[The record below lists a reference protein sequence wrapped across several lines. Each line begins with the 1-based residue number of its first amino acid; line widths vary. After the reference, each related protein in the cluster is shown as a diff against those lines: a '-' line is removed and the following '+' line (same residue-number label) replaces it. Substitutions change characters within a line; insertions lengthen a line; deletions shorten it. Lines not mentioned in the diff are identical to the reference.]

1 MRDADEARDEVAT
14 DSEQV
19 EDTKQDNVAET
30 AEVEPE
36 AEVTE
41 EAGEPE
47 SDSADEPAAE
57 PEAEPESEPE
67 SDETAE
73 PEPGEPEPAE
83 AKQAAKQ
90 AKAEA
95 KKAKKAA
102 KDAKP
107 KTKMAIERKRQA
119 TPLICCAFLVI
130 LSIVAMV
137 LPMWSIP
144 RGHVLGG
151 GSLVTL
157 TASDYDENATAS
169 DALSKLKSR
178 ANDLDQLD
186 LSVTQSGDDTFTLR
200 IPASYDASTVA
211 DALTRHGKFE
221 LARVD
226 TISDADALQK
236 IQNSA
241 ENIEVADGA
250 YEAFVTGGNVKK
262 ASVVEQ
268 TYYGTTYYTLTI
280 ELDDEGASSLAS
292 VTEDLASSSGQI
304 AVIMDNVILS
314 TPSVSSKLEGGKIS
328 ISGGFTEDEAYSLAA
343 AINSGELPC
352 SLSQT
357 EPESF
362 SGPFGG
368 HAAFVIGMSALVLAA
383 VITIAACAKFGMG
396 SLVVLEGEILVVL
409 VSMGV
414 LTILYRFDLVIM
426 GTFELM
432 GLGLAEV
439 SGMLVGFFLVRCYH
453 KRRAEGLSVRK
464 AQQRAC
470 EMILTRSAAAC
481 AACVAVFIVAAILL
495 HGSMRE
501 LFVSAAAADFALLV
515 LIPLYFDPAI
525 RVFTANDATRA
536 KKLKAEA
543 EKADAAA
550 DGE

>member
-14 DSEQV
+14 DSEQA
-19 EDTKQDNVAET
+19 EDTKQANEAEEKT
-30 AEVEPE
+30 GQAASGEPE
-36 AEVTE
+36 DEAAEAEAEAEKTDEPEPEVTE
-41 EAGEPE
+41 EK
-47 SDSADEPAAE
+47 AAE
-57 PEAEPESEPE
+57 PGS
-67 SDETAE
+67 
-73 PEPGEPEPAE
+73 AE

-90 AKAEA
+90 AKAEAKKAKKAAKAEA

-200 IPASYDASTVA
+200 VPASYDASTVA

-280 ELDDEGASSLAS
+280 ELDDEGADSLAS
-292 VTEDLASSSGQI
+292 VTEDLADSSGQI

-368 HAAFVIGMSALVLAA
+368 HAAFVIGMGALVLAA

-409 VSMGV
+409 ASMGI

-536 KKLKAEA
+536 KKLKAA

-550 DGE
+550 GGE

>member
-14 DSEQV
+14 DSEQA
-19 EDTKQDNVAET
+19 EDTKQANEAEEKT
-30 AEVEPE
+30 GQAASGEPE
-36 AEVTE
+36 DEAAEAEAEAEKTDEPEPEVTE
-41 EAGEPE
+41 EK
-47 SDSADEPAAE
+47 AAE
-57 PEAEPESEPE
+57 PGS
-67 SDETAE
+67 
-73 PEPGEPEPAE
+73 AE

-90 AKAEA
+90 AKAEAKKAKKAAKAEA

-200 IPASYDASTVA
+200 VPASYDASTVA

-280 ELDDEGASSLAS
+280 ELDDEGADSLAS
-292 VTEDLASSSGQI
+292 VTEDLADSSGQI

-368 HAAFVIGMSALVLAA
+368 HAAFVIGMGALVLAA

-409 VSMGV
+409 ASMGI

-536 KKLKAEA
+536 KKLKAA

>member
-14 DSEQV
+14 DSEQA
-19 EDTKQDNVAET
+19 EDTKQANEAEEKT
-30 AEVEPE
+30 GHAASGEPE
-36 AEVTE
+36 DEAAEAEAEAEKTDEPEPEVTE
-41 EAGEPE
+41 EK
-47 SDSADEPAAE
+47 AAE
-57 PEAEPESEPE
+57 PGS
-67 SDETAE
+67 
-73 PEPGEPEPAE
+73 AE

-200 IPASYDASTVA
+200 VPASYDASTVA

-280 ELDDEGASSLAS
+280 ELDDEGADSLAS
-292 VTEDLASSSGQI
+292 VTEDLADSSGQI

-368 HAAFVIGMSALVLAA
+368 HAAFVIGMGALVLAA

-409 VSMGV
+409 ASMGI

-536 KKLKAEA
+536 KKLKAA

>member
-14 DSEQV
+14 DSEQA
-19 EDTKQDNVAET
+19 EDTKQANEAEEKT
-30 AEVEPE
+30 GQAASGEPE
-36 AEVTE
+36 DEAAEAEAEAEKTDEPEPEVTE
-41 EAGEPE
+41 EK
-47 SDSADEPAAE
+47 AAE
-57 PEAEPESEPE
+57 PEPAE
-67 SDETAE
+67 DEKAAK
-73 PEPGEPEPAE
+73 AE

-186 LSVTQSGDDTFTLR
+186 LSVAQSGDDTFTLR
-200 IPASYDASTVA
+200 VPASYDASTVA

-280 ELDDEGASSLAS
+280 ELDDEGADSLAS
-292 VTEDLASSSGQI
+292 VTEDLADSSGQI

-368 HAAFVIGMSALVLAA
+368 HAAFVIGMGALVLAA

-409 VSMGV
+409 ASMGI

-536 KKLKAEA
+536 KKLKAA

>member
-14 DSEQV
+14 DSEQA
-19 EDTKQDNVAET
+19 EDTKQANEAEEKT
-30 AEVEPE
+30 GQAASGEPE
-36 AEVTE
+36 DEVTE
-41 EAGEPE
+41 EA
-47 SDSADEPAAE
+47 
-57 PEAEPESEPE
+57 
-67 SDETAE
+67 AE
-73 PEPGEPEPAE
+73 PEPAEDEKAAKAE

-200 IPASYDASTVA
+200 VPASYDASTVA

-280 ELDDEGASSLAS
+280 ELDDEGADSLAS
-292 VTEDLASSSGQI
+292 VTEDLADSSGQI

-368 HAAFVIGMSALVLAA
+368 HAAFVIGMGALVLAA

-409 VSMGV
+409 ASMGI

-536 KKLKAEA
+536 KKLKAA

>member
-1 MRDADEARDEVAT
+1 MKRDADEARDEVAA

-19 EDTKQDNVAET
+19 EDIKQ
-30 AEVEPE
+30 
-36 AEVTE
+36 
-41 EAGEPE
+41 
-47 SDSADEPAAE
+47 AAE
-57 PEAEPESEPE
+57 PEQPQDKQA
-67 SDETAE
+67 DKA
-73 PEPGEPEPAE
+73 A
-83 AKQAAKQ
+83 AKEAAKQ

-95 KKAKKAA
+95 KAAKKAA

-107 KTKMAIERKRQA
+107 KTKMAIERRRQA

-137 LPMWSIP
+137 LPSWSIP
-144 RGHVLGG
+144 RGHLLGG
-151 GSLVTL
+151 GSLVTY
-157 TASDYDENATAS
+157 TASDYEDNASAS
-169 DALSKLKSR
+169 DVLSKLKSR
-178 ANDLDQLD
+178 ADDLDQLD
-186 LSVTQSGDDTFTLR
+186 LSVTQTGDDTFCLR
-200 IPASYDASTVA
+200 VPTSYDASTVA
-211 DALTRHGKFE
+211 DALSRHGKFE

-236 IQNSA
+236 ITNSA
-241 ENIEVADGA
+241 ENIELTDGT
-250 YEAFVTGGNVKK
+250 YEAFVTGSNVKK

-280 ELDDEGASSLAS
+280 ELDDEGADSLAS
-292 VTEDLASSSGQI
+292 VTEDLADSSGQI

-357 EPESF
+357 EPEEF
-362 SGPFGG
+362 TGPFGG

-383 VITIAACAKFGMG
+383 LVTIAACTKFGMG
-396 SLVVLEGEILVVL
+396 SLVVLEGEILVVFA
-409 VSMGV
+409 SMGI
-414 LTILYRFDLVIM
+414 LTILYRFGLVIM

-432 GLGLAEV
+432 GLGLAEL
-439 SGMLVGFFLVRCYH
+439 SGMLVGFFLVRSYH

-515 LIPLYFDPAI
+515 FIPLYFDPAI
-525 RVFTANDATRA
+525 RVFTADDATRA
-536 KKLKAEA
+536 KKAKAEA
-543 EKADAAA
+543 AESDAAA
-550 DGE
+550 TDGE